1 MKALALALGPAV
13 GLTLALSAG
22 AADPAPAADPTPAPA
37 QAVQAEAAPTA
48 PAPVPA
54 PEAAAQP
61 EAQPHHRVA
70 LGPIGHDD
78 AGVEGRIHT
87 VVRGDT
93 LWDISDAYL
102 GTPWVWPSLWAD
114 NREIHNPDLIH
125 PGDRLW
131 ITSTIMRP
139 ISEDEARKLMA
150 AAPAVPA
157 SIGDAPNESAAT
169 RSIHFPSAE
178 RVGFVSA
185 EEMAAATS
193 VVEGLSSR
201 TIFGQPDVI
210 QIGLGAGEVQVGD
223 QFTVFREQQDVF
235 DPRSGLQIGS
245 YVNVLG
251 WGEVVSV
258 HPETSEFRIHRADR
272 EIEVNDHVVRR
283 EKAPTDIALV
293 PTRPGVEG
301 QVVFTPNSRGWMGN
315 MDVVFLDR
323 GTEDGVRAGNSLEV
337 YRPGYEVLDEVRD
350 RRVHTADTILGEV
363 VIVSARPTT
372 SVGLITR
379 AAPGG
384 IERGDLVRTP
394 PQP

>member
-1 MKALALALGPAV
+1 MKALAFVLGPAV

-22 AADPAPAADPTPAPA
+22 AVDPAPAADSAIGAAQPA
-37 QAVQAEAAPTA
+37 QAEAAPQA
-48 PAPVPA
+48 LVPAPA

-61 EAQPHHRVA
+61 EPRPHHRVT
-70 LGPIGHDD
+70 LGPVGHDD
-78 AGVEGRIHT
+78 AGVEGRIHS

-131 ITSTIMRP
+131 ITSTLMRP

-157 SIGDAPNESAAT
+157 SIGDAPNEGAAT
-169 RSIHFPSAE
+169 RSLHFSAAE
-178 RVGFVSA
+178 STSFVAA
-185 EEMAAATS
+185 EEIAAATS
-193 VVEGLSSR
+193 IVEGRSSR

-210 QIGLGAGEVQVGD
+210 QIGLGAGEVQLGD
-223 QFTVFREQQDVF
+223 QFTVFREQRDVF
-235 DPRSGLQIGS
+235 DPDTGRQIGS
-245 YVNVLG
+245 YVHVLG
-251 WGEVVSV
+251 WGEVVSI
-258 HPETSEFRIHRADR
+258 HPETSEFKVRRSDR
-272 EIEVNDHVVRR
+272 EIELNDQIVRR
-283 EKAPTDIALV
+283 EKPPTEIALV
-293 PTRPGVEG
+293 PTRAGVEG
-301 QVVFTPNSRGWMGN
+301 QIVFLPASRSWMGN

-323 GTEDGVRAGNSLEV
+323 GTEDGLRTGNSLEV
-337 YRPGYEVLDEVRD
+337 FRPGYPVLDQVRD
-350 RRVHTADTILGEV
+350 RTVRTADTILGEV

-372 SVGLITR
+372 AVGLITR
-379 AAPGG
+379 AAAGG